1 MRNQP
6 SPNALD
12 TKFGTRVGGAMR
24 FCNPDAAAECER
36 YAAEYKAK
44 AETAVAPSDR
54 QSFAGIAERFVAM
67 ARGCEVLDT
76 FAPERGDQRPA
87 LAWRLN

>member
-1 MRNQP
+1 MRCVQ
-6 SPNALD
+6 SWYQ
-12 TKFGTRVGGAMR
+12 GGGAMR
-24 FCNPDAAAECER
+24 FCSPEAAAECER

-54 QSFAGIAERFVAM
+54 QSFAGIAERFAAM
-67 ARGCEVLDT
+67 ARGCEVLDP
-76 FAPERGDQRPA
+76 FAPEQGDQRPA